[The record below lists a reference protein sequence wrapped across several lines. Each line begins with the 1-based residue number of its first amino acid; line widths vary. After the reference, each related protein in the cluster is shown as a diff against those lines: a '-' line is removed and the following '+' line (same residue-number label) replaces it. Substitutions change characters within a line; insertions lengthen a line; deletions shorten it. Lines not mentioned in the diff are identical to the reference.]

1 MNSMHTK
8 TIAAIVDF
16 ANIFLGRDTSLST
29 YCHNSVRLCSII
41 NIILWRGRLDWT
53 YLAYIKGLFI
63 TTISVNNEKNC
74 IRVASSIM
82 LRVSEGRLCVEV
94 WCHIAS
100 C

>member
-29 YCHNSVRLCSII
+29 YRHIFVRFCSIVI
-41 NIILWRGRLDWT
+41 VTLLRKRLNWT
-53 YLAYIKGLFI
+53 YVAYIKGLFI
-63 TTISVNNEKNC
+63 TTKSVDNEKNC

-82 LRVSEGRLCVEV
+82 LRVSE
-94 WCHIAS
+94 
-100 C
+100 